1 MKIPTLVRAI
11 SQHYDRSTR
20 LIYLIQVWRPSLVRR
35 LLALEKKLKVPVKER
50 SSCSGELRQAPVVEL
65 RAVRVHGLKLDALGR
80 PIGKENTPEIHRYVT
95 ITKKEG
101 KSPEEVFF
109 RISLLSAA
117 FLTLSVSQPAP
128 AKKRTGKSNWEG
140 REENEVVNVETRAL
154 YYYEEEGYR
163 GCVIICFI
171 SYFLPLPALLAS
183 IRRHAS

>member
-101 KSPEEVFF
+101 KSPEEVFSESHFYLPRSSHCLF
-109 RISLLSAA
+109 RSLHPPRRGPVN
-117 FLTLSVSQPAP
+117 LTGRVE
-128 AKKRTGKSNWEG
+128 KKMR
-140 REENEVVNVETRAL
+140 
-154 YYYEEEGYR
+154 
-163 GCVIICFI
+163 
-171 SYFLPLPALLAS
+171 
-183 IRRHAS
+183 